1 MLFIFD
7 MDNVLYRYDWRAR
20 MHGLTDMTGHDF
32 HELRR
37 RWWHDEGEWAAEAGN
52 PPTGDEYLAA
62 VNQALGSSIDLP
74 RWLDN
79 RRAAMEVWPDMV
91 DLAQKTAS
99 LGTITVLTNNGA
111 LIGEHLPDIAP
122 ELTPVFGTHLYATA
136 HYGARKP
143 DPTVFSRVLD
153 AYGVEARDTFF
164 IDDMPDNIRGAQ
176 TLGISGMVFGPGQSA
191 SDAWKAITDF
201 ATGSSLSTG

>member
-37 RWWHDEGEWAAEAGN
+37 RWWHDSGEWAAEAGH
-52 PPTGDEYLAA
+52 PPTGDEYLTA
-62 VNQALGSSIDLP
+62 VNTALDSAIDRA
-74 RWLDN
+74 RWLEN

-91 DLAQKTAS
+91 AVAKKASDLGQV
-99 LGTITVLTNNGA
+99 TVLTNNGA
-111 LIGEHLPDIAP
+111 LIGEHLAEISH
-122 ELTPVFGTHLYATA
+122 ELVPVFDTHLFATA

-143 DPTVFSRVLD
+143 DPAVFARVLD
-153 AYGVEARDTFF
+153 AYAVEASDAFF
-164 IDDMPDNIRGAQ
+164 IDDMPDNIRGAE
-176 TLGISGMVFGPGQSA
+176 TLGITGMWFGPQHTA
-191 SDAWKAITDF
+191 EDAWTAITRF
-201 ATGSSLSTG
+201 ADTRSG

>member
-37 RWWHDEGEWAAEAGN
+37 RWWHDDGEWAAEAGR
-52 PPTGDEYLAA
+52 PATGEEYLAA
-62 VNQALGSSIDLP
+62 VNVALDSSIDRS

-91 DLAQKTAS
+91 ALAGKTAA

-122 ELTPVFGTHLYATA
+122 ELAPVFDTHLYATA

-143 DPTVFSRVLD
+143 DPAVFSRVLD
-153 AYGVEARDTFF
+153 AYGVAADDTFF
-164 IDDMPDNIRGAQ
+164 IDDMPENIRGAE
-176 TLGISGMVFGPGQSA
+176 TLGITGMWFGPQHTA
-191 SDAWKAITDF
+191 DDAWLAINRF
-201 ATGSSLSTG
+201 AEGRSA